1 MKKQISLLILLI
13 LTLSFISAHNT
24 IYLDNYKHTNQL
36 IIIEKSW
43 DDFDYI
49 KTTKFYKNPRQT
61 TIRKIRF
68 IGDEWYQP
76 LRKYKY
82 KKQRYY
88 EDDEDKD
95 SYYKYNPIK
104 REYKKIN
111 CYHVPP
117 KDAIFYRSCPN

>member
-1 MKKQISLLILLI
+1 MKKQISFLLLVILS
-13 LTLSFISAHNT
+13 LSFISAHT
-24 IYLDNYKHTNQL
+24 ITYLNKPEHTNQL
-36 IIIEKSW
+36 TIIEKSYN
-43 DDFDYI
+43 DFDYT

-61 TIRKIRF
+61 TTKKIKF

-76 LRKYKY
+76 LKKYKY

-104 REYKKIN
+104 REYKKID
-111 CYHVPP
+111 CYHEPP
-117 KDAIFYRSCPN
+117 KEAIFYRSCPN

>member
-111 CYHVPP
+111 CYHEPP